1 MLHWSDFIFRFYSL
15 HCLKTVNFF
24 IHNYFQ
30 HCLSW
35 CHFAEIMVLCK
46 VEKAVI
52 KNDFLERGCNA
63 FKFCKEHLTKSWN
76 RISVCRLLK
85 RFNENNSM
93 IRRADSGRQ
102 RTITTEENE
111 ELI

>member
-1 MLHWSDFIFRFYSL
+1 ML
-15 HCLKTVNFF
+15 
-24 IHNYFQ
+24 
-30 HCLSW
+30 
-35 CHFAEIMVLCK
+35 
-46 VEKAVI
+46 
-52 KNDFLERGCNA
+52 

-76 RISVCRLLK
+76 RISVYRLLK

-93 IRRADSGRQ
+93 IRRAGSGRQ